1 MMYFVFY
8 GLSMSLYTAAVFV
21 AGMYVGE
28 KLERAW
34 ENRRQI

>member
-1 MMYFVFY
+1 MVHFFFY
-8 GLSMSLYTAAVFV
+8 ALSVSLYSAAVFV

-34 ENRRQI
+34 GNRRGS

>member
-1 MMYFVFY
+1 MIHFFFY
-8 GLSMSLYTAAVFV
+8 ALSVSIYTAAVFT

-34 ENRRQI
+34 EQTRGL